1 MQRMFINAAVCSP
14 TETAGEFQF
23 VAYTGGNIAENYR
36 LAVTREEAQ
45 AELEKLAAKYG
56 WPPMMM
62 DEQFPHRPA
71 RLANFGE

>member
-36 LAVTREEAQ
+36 RTMSLDEAQ
-45 AELEKLAAKYG
+45 AELVTLAAKYG

-62 DEQFPHRPA
+62 DEPFPHRPA
-71 RLANFGE
+71 RLGGFGE